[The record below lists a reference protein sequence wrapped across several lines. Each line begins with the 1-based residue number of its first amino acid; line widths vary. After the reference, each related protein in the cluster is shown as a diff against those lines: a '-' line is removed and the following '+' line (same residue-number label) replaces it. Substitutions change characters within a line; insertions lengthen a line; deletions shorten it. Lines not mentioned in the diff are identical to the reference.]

1 MGCVDFTQLKWPSQT
16 WVFEGA
22 SSITNSIF
30 LLSSN
35 IKRCAHSDH
44 WLGHAKQSEA
54 HHVDTIAIAFRPGQ
68 PAERLFFRA
77 LSSYS
82 DHILG

>member
-16 WVFEGA
+16 WVVEGA

-35 IKRCAHSDH
+35 VKRCALRTVSRD
-44 WLGHAKQSEA
+44 LTNGPSA
-54 HHVDTIAIAFRPGQ
+54 HIFG
-68 PAERLFFRA
+68 
-77 LSSYS
+77 
-82 DHILG
+82 

>member
-44 WLGHAKQSEA
+44 
-54 HHVDTIAIAFRPGQ
+54 
-68 PAERLFFRA
+68 
-77 LSSYS
+77 
-82 DHILG
+82 